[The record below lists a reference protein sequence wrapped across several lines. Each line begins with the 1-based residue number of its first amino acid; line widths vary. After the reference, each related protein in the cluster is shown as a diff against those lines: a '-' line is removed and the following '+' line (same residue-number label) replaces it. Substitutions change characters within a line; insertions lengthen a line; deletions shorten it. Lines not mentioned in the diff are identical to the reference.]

1 MHNMFYSVLAPTKW
15 TVGIAIESVR
25 LSVGMYVISDDKS
38 KRLKLVTAISLVI
51 NIFNVCILLN
61 VLSRV
66 RYIYARRTCMV
77 YDNRIP
83 LQFIVI
89 FLFVLR

>member
-1 MHNMFYSVLAPTKW
+1 MDSGYSDRVRA
-15 TVGIAIESVR
+15 SVSR
-25 LSVGMYVISDDKS
+25 YVCHFGRQVEKITT
-38 KRLKLVTAISLVI
+38 RVTAISLVI
-51 NIFNVCILLN
+51 NVFNVCILLN

-77 YDNRIP
+77 YDNRIRIP